1 MNSLYGESSNSK
13 RILYRT
19 DEGEKVELKASGL
32 MKNWVKEN
40 KYPMYGKQPCP
51 MSSSETII
59 CMLTKSLVTGSM
71 TSFIF

>member
-1 MNSLYGESSNSK
+1 MAKVVIANVFFIGQMK
-13 RILYRT
+13 
-19 DEGEKVELKASGL
+19 GEKVELKASGL

-59 CMLTKSLVTGSM
+59 CMLTKSSVTGSM